1 MNNYTP
7 VGDLIVS
14 SVCLVMIVLLFFSY
28 NRHTRSFRIFLALI
42 GLLIL
47 AANTNVSFYML
58 VTTGAPRF
66 YPLAYFLRWLYH
78 GILFTILFFYVA
90 YIIDVTRME
99 GREKRIAF
107 SAAGGLWLI
116 VVATD
121 AVETITGTG
130 IRITGQGV
138 INRGMNLFLYGY
150 LAFVLVIIILL
161 INVRNNLC
169 RNVMLS
175 FYGTILMA
183 FFVLFLQGECGQT
196 SFTAASFLYPLIGMF
211 YIMHS
216 SPYDVQIGAVDSR
229 AFEDMVRESLRKK
242 SGFVYLSLYM
252 RTINEGGKVP
262 PEEMYSSI
270 RAYATNS
277 FKGGLLFQVGKG
289 HSILVAQKEQNPD
302 YKDRIRDAIDGFYDE
317 YAKFR
322 FDYKIAIELTESQTE
337 DDFILMK
344 DKIDQLKEREIK
356 FDRSLLLAS
365 DSNERS
371 RTIVSSLANMFARM
385 KYSVLYEGV
394 EREDEERMCIDM
406 DASFL
411 QGYKYSRPVPIEELD
426 HFFEKA
432 EWSLIL

>member
-58 VTTGAPRF
+58 VTTGDPRI

-121 AVETITGTG
+121 AV
-130 IRITGQGV
+130 
-138 INRGMNLFLYGY
+138 
-150 LAFVLVIIILL
+150 
-161 INVRNNLC
+161 
-169 RNVMLS
+169 
-175 FYGTILMA
+175 
-183 FFVLFLQGECGQT
+183 
-196 SFTAASFLYPLIGMF
+196 
-211 YIMHS
+211 
-216 SPYDVQIGAVDSR
+216 
-229 AFEDMVRESLRKK
+229 
-242 SGFVYLSLYM
+242 
-252 RTINEGGKVP
+252 
-262 PEEMYSSI
+262 
-270 RAYATNS
+270 
-277 FKGGLLFQVGKG
+277 
-289 HSILVAQKEQNPD
+289 D

-344 DKIDQLKEREIK
+344 VKIDQLKERGIK